1 MKLTRKRIRTVKPKQ
16 KISKNVIAEDF
27 SGLWKFR

>member
-1 MKLTRKRIRTVKPKQ
+1 MKLTLKRIQTVKPKQ

-27 SGLWKFR
+27 TGD